1 MATYLTATQIRDAI
15 YGLVESY
22 LGPFDADDIALANT
36 LLGPGGG
43 GSVRLNIPK
52 LEADPF
58 AITSFGPMPILHATA
73 DIYIDAC
80 SFMSAIDVPNHLTDW
95 ATFRIMRYSGGF
107 PAGVPV
113 MAQRSTSTAPDGGPV
128 VASVPYD
135 IPFFV
140 GDTHLLL
147 AGEVLVLDITKN
159 FAGQIVGVG
168 GWQIDYHYV

>member
-1 MATYLTATQIRDAI
+1 MGIITTAAEAKQMLLNL
-15 YGLVESY
+15 YEWQH
-22 LGPFDADDIALANT
+22 GPLDIADEEVIYS

-43 GSVRLNIPK
+43 GSIRMNIPK
-52 LEADPF
+52 LEADTF
-58 AITSFGPMPILHATA
+58 AGANFGPMPILHATA

-80 SFMSAIDVPNHLTDW
+80 SFMSANTVPDHLTDW

-128 VASVPYD
+128 VASIPYD
-135 IPFFV
+135 IPFLV

-147 AGEVLVLDITKN
+147 AGEVLVFDIVKN
-159 FAGQIVGVG
+159 FAGQVVGVG